1 MFPLKNERTF
11 NNNNIYQLNNN
22 DNLNTNKINTN
33 RLINESLSL
42 NSKVEQYRQALSM
55 ASININKGSYLNDN
69 INNYNNSMHQ
79 KTKIKIIIVYFN
91 QNII

>member
-69 INNYNNSMHQ
+69 INNYNNSMLAS
-79 KTKIKIIIVYFN
+79 KN
-91 QNII
+91 QNQNNNSIFQQKY